1 MIRIVWNYI
10 RTIIFYL
17 LGLMNTIF
25 IKPEDVGSM
34 KNYIGYIFLILAIL
48 DTIFK
53 VKSIITQK
61 KNSVIDT
68 PG

>member
-10 RTIIFYL
+10 RTIILYL
-17 LGLMNTIF
+17 LGLMNTLF
-25 IKPEDVGSM
+25 IRPEEVGTL

-61 KNSVIDT
+61 KNSEIDT